1 LEVDEAG
8 DDGSIDTRDGR
19 DMAVL
24 IEEAGN

>member
-8 DDGSIDTRDGR
+8 DDRSIDTRDGR